1 MKVLG
6 IVAEYNPFHNGH
18 LYHLKKAVEATGAT
32 HSVAVMS
39 GSFVQR
45 GEPSVVNK
53 WARAEMAVRA
63 GIDLVLE
70 LPVVYACRSAE
81 GFATGALS
89 ILDGIGAVDF
99 VCFGSESGDLE
110 KLRAVSRIL
119 SSEPSDYK
127 DLLRHYLAMGHNFPT
142 ARAAALEK
150 YMGRPGDDLR
160 RLLKSPNNILAI
172 EYLKALDRLQSGI
185 VPFTLRRFAAGY
197 HSQSLGRTIA
207 SATAVRSELAGKN
220 KVTKRVSRVLPGT
233 SSLVLHR
240 ELASGR
246 GPVSFGLFSLPVTAQ
261 IRKLGPEGIRYYPE
275 VTEGLENRIW
285 NAACTMTELED
296 MLETIKTKRYT
307 RTRLGRILT
316 YIFLDIKKELL
327 DRLERENYPCYA
339 RVLALNKKG
348 AEVLK
353 RAGAVSRIPIITRTA
368 RHGFSEGSSLFDM
381 LQKEV
386 LATDLYVLG
395 YANRK
400 YAFAGQDY
408 VTSPFFLKD

>member
-1 MKVLG
+1 MDL
-6 IVAEYNPFHNGH
+6 PGH
-18 LYHLKKAVEATGAT
+18 
-32 HSVAVMS
+32 
-39 GSFVQR
+39 
-45 GEPSVVNK
+45 
-53 WARAEMAVRA
+53 
-63 GIDLVLE
+63 
-70 LPVVYACRSAE
+70 
-81 GFATGALS
+81 
-89 ILDGIGAVDF
+89 
-99 VCFGSESGDLE
+99 
-110 KLRAVSRIL
+110 
-119 SSEPSDYK
+119 
-127 DLLRHYLAMGHNFPT
+127 
-142 ARAAALEK
+142 
-150 YMGRPGDDLR
+150 DLR

-207 SATAVRSELAGKN
+207 SATAVRSELVGKN
-220 KVTKRVSRVLPGT
+220 KVTKRVSMVLPRA
-233 SSLVLHR
+233 SSSILHR

-261 IRKLGPEGIRYYPE
+261 IRKLGPEGIRCYPE

-285 NAACTMTELED
+285 NAALTMTALDD

-316 YIFLDIKKELL
+316 YIFLDIKKTLL
-327 DRLERENYPCYA
+327 DRLDSENYPCYA

-353 RAGAVSRIPIITRTA
+353 RAGAVSRIPIITKTA
-368 RHGFSEGSSLFDM
+368 RHGFREGTSLFDIF
-381 LQKEV
+381 QKEF

-395 YANRK
+395 YANQK

>member
-18 LYHLKKAVEATGAT
+18 LYHFKKAVEATGAT
-32 HSVAVMS
+32 HTVAVMS

-53 WARAEMAVRA
+53 WARAEMAVKA
-63 GIDLVLE
+63 GIDLVVE

-81 GFATGALS
+81 VFAMGALS
-89 ILDGIGAVDF
+89 ILDGMGAVDF

-110 KLRAVSRIL
+110 KLQAVSRIL
-119 SSEPSDYK
+119 SAEPSGYK
-127 DLLRHYLAMGHNFPT
+127 DLLKHFLAMGHNFPT
-142 ARAAALEK
+142 ARAMALEQ
-150 YMGRPGDDLR
+150 YMDRPGGDLR

-172 EYLKALDRLQSGI
+172 EYLKALDRLQSSI
-185 VPFTLRRFAAGY
+185 IPFTLKRFAAGY
-197 HSQSLGRTIA
+197 HSQSLGHTIA
-207 SATAVRSELAGKN
+207 SATAVRSELTGKN
-220 KVTKRVSRVLPGT
+220 KVTKRVSKVLPCT
-233 SSLVLHR
+233 SSFILHR

-246 GPVSFGLFSLPVTAQ
+246 GPVSFELFSLPVTVQ

-285 NAACTMTELED
+285 NAAWTKAALDD
-296 MLETIKTKRYT
+296 MLEAIKTKRYT

-316 YIFLDIKKELL
+316 YILLDIKKELL

-353 RAGAVSRIPIITRTA
+353 RAGTVSRIPIITKTA
-368 RHGFSEGSSLFDM
+368 RHGFREGSPLFDI
-381 LQKEV
+381 LQKEA

>member
-63 GIDLVLE
+63 GIDLVIE
-70 LPVVYACRSAE
+70 LPVLYACRSAE

-89 ILDGIGAVDF
+89 ILDGMGAVDYI
-99 VCFGSESGDLE
+99 CFGSESGDLE

-119 SSEPSDYK
+119 ATEPSDYK
-127 DLLRHYLAMGHNFPT
+127 ALLKHFLAMGHNFPT

-150 YMGRPGDDLR
+150 YMDKPGSDLNR
-160 RLLKSPNNILAI
+160 ILKSPNNILAI
-172 EYLKALDRLQSGI
+172 EYLKALERLNSSI
-185 VPFTLRRFAAGY
+185 VPFTIRRFAAGY
-197 HSQSLGRTIA
+197 HSQSLRRTIA
-207 SATAVRSELAGKN
+207 SATAVRRELTGKY
-220 KVTKRVSRVLPGT
+220 KMTKRLSKVLPYT
-233 SSLVLHR
+233 SSFILHR

-246 GPVSFGLFSLPVTAQ
+246 GPVSFELFSLPVIAQ
-261 IRKLGPEGIRYYPE
+261 IRKLGPEGIRHYPE

-285 NAACTMTELED
+285 NAAWKMAALED
-296 MLETIKTKRYT
+296 MLEAIKTKRYT

-316 YIFLDIKKELL
+316 YILLDIKKELL
-327 DRLERENYPCYA
+327 DRLDSENYPCYA

-348 AEVLK
+348 AEVLN
-353 RAGAVSRIPIITRTA
+353 RAGAVSRIPIITKMA
-368 RHGFSEGSSLFDM
+368 RHGFREGSPLFDI